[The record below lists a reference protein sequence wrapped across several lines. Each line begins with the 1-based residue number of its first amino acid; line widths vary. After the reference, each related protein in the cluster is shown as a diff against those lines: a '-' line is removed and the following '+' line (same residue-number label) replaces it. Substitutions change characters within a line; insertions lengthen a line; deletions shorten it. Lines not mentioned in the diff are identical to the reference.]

1 MKIIFGLIF
10 NFLLIVFPVVLLIAG
25 AWIIFSWLFSIAA
38 GNFFFLAIVI
48 VLLILVM
55 GVIAVSVWTAFLAIY
70 RLLTQY

>member
-10 NFLLIVFPVVLLIAG
+10 NFLLIAG
-25 AWIIFSWLFSIAA
+25 AWIIFSWPFSIAA

-55 GVIAVSVWTAFLAIY
+55 GVIAVSVWTTFLAIY